1 MYKTLSIGEV
11 LWDIFPE
18 YKKPGGSPANVAFH
32 LHTLGSESLLLSRI
46 GNDQK
51 GDELYQF
58 LKEKGISVKHI
69 QKDDTYPSGVVNI
82 EFINSEP
89 SYTIQEPSAWDFI
102 TITDE
107 LRDDIYSLDAV
118 CFASLAQ
125 RNKVSSNTVQKLL
138 TAVPENCL
146 RVFDLN
152 LRPPFINKEQIQ
164 ASIEQ
169 SDVIK
174 INEHEYKTLANW
186 YFDDSFAEKI
196 VENNPNKTILLTEGE
211 NGSSM
216 FTSDG
221 FFHEKAHPI
230 SGEGDFVGVGDA
242 FLACFIY
249 LKLSEVS
256 SDKILMQANR
266 YASYVAS
273 KKGAMPDI
281 PASLIEDIQT
291 A

>member
-18 YKKPGGSPANVAFH
+18 YKKPGGSPANVAYH
-32 LHTLGSESLLLSRI
+32 LHVLGNESLLLSRI
-46 GNDQK
+46 GSDKN

-58 LKEKGISVKHI
+58 LKEKGIALKHI
-69 QKDDTYPSGVVNI
+69 QKDDTYPTGVVNVEI
-82 EFINSEP
+82 INNEP

-102 TITDE
+102 TITDA
-107 LRDDIYSLDAV
+107 LRDDIRSLDAV

-125 RNKVSSNTVQKLL
+125 RNKVTGNTVQKLL

-146 RVFDLN
+146 KVFDLN
-152 LRPPFINKEQIQ
+152 LRPPFIDKKQILK
-164 ASIEQ
+164 SIEQ

-186 YFDDSFAEKI
+186 YSSDSFAENI
-196 VENNPNKTILLTEGE
+196 VEDNPNKIVLLTEGE

-216 FTSDG
+216 FTSEG
-221 FFHEKAHPI
+221 FFHEKAHPV
-230 SGEGDFVGVGDA
+230 SEEGDFVGVGDA
-242 FLACFIY
+242 FLACFTY

-256 SDKILMQANR
+256 SDRILRHANR
-266 YASYVAS
+266 YASFIAS
-273 KKGAMPDI
+273 QKGAMPDI
-281 PASLIEDIQT
+281 PVSLIDDMKS